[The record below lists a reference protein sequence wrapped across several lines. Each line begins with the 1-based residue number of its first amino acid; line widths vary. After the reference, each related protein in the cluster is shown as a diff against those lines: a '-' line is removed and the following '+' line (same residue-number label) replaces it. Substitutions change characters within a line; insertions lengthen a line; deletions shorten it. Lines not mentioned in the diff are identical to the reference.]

1 MLNKQVSNKHF
12 DNVSNKHLE
21 RKVKILVLINLHRF

>member
-12 DNVSNKHLE
+12 DNVSNKHFD
-21 RKVKILVLINLHRF
+21 KDFWNVKSKY